1 MAKDL
6 WRWGAVELAGAIRSR
21 AISSREAVESALARI
36 DAVNPRINAIVDLMA
51 HEALAAA
58 DKADAA
64 VKKGGPLGALHGV
77 PVTLKINVD
86 LAGRPTTNGVAA
98 FKDKVPAEESPC
110 VIQWRNAGA
119 IFVGRTNVPAFS
131 TRYFTD
137 NALHGRT
144 LNPWDPT
151 RTPGGSSGGAAAA
164 VATGMGALAHG
175 NDRAGSVRYPSY
187 ACGVYGLRPSLG
199 RIATFEPGVPETL
212 AITTQL
218 ANTQGPLARSVRDLR
233 LGTAA
238 MMGRDARDPWWVPV
252 PLKDEVPPKGR
263 VALCA
268 GIPEANVDPAVADA
282 VKQAGRWLA
291 DAGYGVEEAAP
302 PHLHEA
308 GSLFFTLVVSENA
321 VSKDD
326 RAGTTK
332 AIEALGDEPCK
343 RARRSTVAAIQ
354 ALDYE
359 GYVSALARR
368 AALLRRWMVFFE
380 RYQLVLMPVS
390 WQRPF
395 PVDED
400 QKGDAAVAALLRAQ
414 VPILACST
422 LGLPGLA
429 CPATLAD
436 GVPVGVQL
444 VGPRYG
450 EEMLLAAAEAIEART
465 PVKTPIEPDGKI
477 NSNQGGAR

>member
-1 MAKDL
+1 MAVKDL
-6 WRWGAVELAGAIRSR
+6 WRWGAAELARAIRAR
-21 AISSREAVESALARI
+21 EISSREAVESCLARI
-36 DAVNPRINAIVDLMA
+36 EAVNPRINAIVDLMA
-51 HEALAAA
+51 DEALRAA

-64 VKKGGPLGALHGV
+64 PDKTGVLHGV

-86 LAGRPTTNGVAA
+86 VAGRPTTNGVMA
-98 FKDKVPAEESPC
+98 FKDKIPTEESPC

-144 LNPWDPT
+144 LNPWDPK

-164 VATGMGALAHG
+164 VATGMGAIAHG

-212 AITTQL
+212 AIATQL

-233 LGTAA
+233 LGTQA

-252 PLKDEVPPKGR
+252 PFKIEIPPKGR
-263 VALCA
+263 VAMCA
-268 GIPEANVDPAVADA
+268 GIPEADVDPAVAGA
-282 VKQAGRWLA
+282 VKQAGKWLA
-291 DAGYGVEEAAP
+291 DAGYEVEEVAP

-308 GSLFFTLVVSENA
+308 GSLFFTMVVSENA
-321 VSKDD
+321 VSTDD

-332 AIEALGDEPCK
+332 AIEALGDEACK
-343 RARRSTVAAIQ
+343 RARRSTVASVKP
-354 ALDYE
+354 LDYE
-359 GYVSALARR
+359 GYVAALARR
-368 AALLRRWMVFFE
+368 AAILRRWMVFFE
-380 RYQLVLMPVS
+380 RYQFVLMPVS

-395 PVDED
+395 PADED
-400 QKGDAAVAALLRAQ
+400 QKGDAPVAALLRAQ

-429 CPATLAD
+429 CPATIVD

-450 EEMLLAAAEAIEART
+450 EELLFAAAEAIEART
-465 PVKTPIEPDGKI
+465 PVKTPIEP
-477 NSNQGGAR
+477 RL

>member
-1 MAKDL
+1 MAASEL
-6 WRWGAVELAGAIRSR
+6 WRWGAADLAVAIRNR
-21 AISSREAVESALARI
+21 KVSSREAVQSCLARI
-36 DAVNPRINAIVDLMA
+36 EAVNPRINAIVDPMA
-51 HEALAAA
+51 EEALAAA
-58 DKADAA
+58 DRADAA
-64 VKKGGPLGALHGV
+64 VKKGETLGALHGV

-86 LAGRPTTNGVAA
+86 VAGRPTTNGVVA
-98 FKDKVPAEESPC
+98 FKDKVPTEESPC
-110 VIQWRNAGA
+110 VIQWRKAGA

-144 LNPWDPT
+144 LNPWDPK

-175 NDRAGSVRYPSY
+175 NDRAGSIRYPSY

-218 ANTQGPLARSVRDLR
+218 ANTQGPLARSMQDLR
-233 LGTAA
+233 LGTVT
-238 MMGRDARDPWWVPV
+238 MMGPDARDPWWVPV
-252 PLKDEVPPKGR
+252 PFRDEAPPKGR

-268 GIPEANVDPAVADA
+268 GIPEAKVDPAVAAA
-282 VKQAGRWLA
+282 VKQAGKWLQE
-291 DAGYGVEEAAP
+291 AGYDVEEAAP

-308 GSLFFTLVVSENA
+308 GSLFFTLVASENA
-321 VSKDD
+321 VSTDD

-332 AIEALGDEPCK
+332 AIEALGDEACK
-343 RARRSTVAAIQ
+343 RARRSQLKALPL
-354 ALDYE
+354 LDYE
-359 GYVSALARR
+359 GYVAALARR

-380 RYQLVLMPVS
+380 RYQFALLPVS
-390 WQRPF
+390 WQQPF

-400 QKGDAAVAALLRAQ
+400 QKGDAAMAELIAAQ
-414 VPILACST
+414 VPILAAST

-429 CPATLAD
+429 VPVSLAE

-444 VGPRYG
+444 ISRRYG
-450 EEMLLAAAEAIEART
+450 EEMLFAAGEAIEART
-465 PVKTPIEPDGKI
+465 PVKTPIDP
-477 NSNQGGAR
+477 RL

>member
-1 MAKDL
+1 MAVKDL
-6 WRWGAVELAGAIRSR
+6 WRWGAVELARAIRAR
-21 AISSREAVESALARI
+21 EISSREAVESCLARI
-36 DAVNPRINAIVDLMA
+36 GAVNPRINAIVDLMA
-51 HEALAAA
+51 DEALQAAGRA
-58 DKADAA
+58 DDA
-64 VKKGGPLGALHGV
+64 VKKGGHLGTLHGV

-86 LAGRPTTNGVAA
+86 VAGRPTTNGVAA
-98 FKDKVPAEESPC
+98 FKGKVPMEESPC

-144 LNPWDPT
+144 LNPWHPK

-175 NDRAGSVRYPSY
+175 NDRAGSIRYPSY

-199 RIATFEPGVPETL
+199 RVATFEPGVPETL

-233 LGTAA
+233 LGTVA
-238 MMGRDARDPWWVPV
+238 MMGRDARDPWWVPLPLSDTV
-252 PLKDEVPPKGR
+252 PSRGR
-263 VALCA
+263 VALCS
-268 GIPEANVDPAVADA
+268 GIPEADVDPAVAAA

-291 DAGYGVEEAAP
+291 EAGYEVEEAAP

-308 GSLFFTLVVSENA
+308 GSLFFTMVVSENA

-332 AIEALGDEPCK
+332 AIEALGDEACK
-343 RARRSTVAAIQ
+343 RARRSTVAAVQ

-380 RYQLVLMPVS
+380 RYQLVLMPIS

-444 VGPRYG
+444 VGPRHG
-450 EEMLLAAAEAIEART
+450 EEMLFAAAEAIEART
-465 PVKTPIEPDGKI
+465 QVKTPIEPG
-477 NSNQGGAR
+477 R

>member
-1 MAKDL
+1 MAVKDL
-6 WRWGAVELAGAIRSR
+6 WRWGAVELASAIRAR
-21 AISSREAVESALARI
+21 EVSSREAVESCLARI
-36 DAVNPRINAIVDLMA
+36 EAVNPRINAIVDLMA
-51 HEALAAA
+51 DEALKAA
-58 DKADAA
+58 DRADAA
-64 VKKGGPLGALHGV
+64 KNRGGLLHGV

-86 LAGRPTTNGVAA
+86 VAGRPTTNGVVA
-98 FKDKVPAEESPC
+98 FKDKVPTEESPC

-144 LNPWDPT
+144 LNPWDPK

-164 VATGMGALAHG
+164 VATGMGAIGHG
-175 NDRAGSVRYPSY
+175 NDRAGSIRYPSY

-212 AITTQL
+212 AIATQL
-218 ANTQGPLARSVRDLR
+218 ANTQGPLARSVRDLQ
-233 LGTAA
+233 LGTIA

-252 PLKDEVPPKGR
+252 PWRDETPPKGR

-268 GIPEANVDPAVADA
+268 GIPEAQVDPAVAAA
-282 VKQAGRWLA
+282 VKQAGKWLA
-291 DAGYGVEEAAP
+291 DAGYEVEEVAP
-302 PHLHEA
+302 PHLHET
-308 GSLFFTLVVSENA
+308 GSLFFTMVVSENA
-321 VSKDD
+321 VSTDD

-332 AIEALGDEPCK
+332 AIEALGDEACK
-343 RARRSTVAAIQ
+343 RARRAMVASIKP
-354 ALDYE
+354 LDYE

-368 AALLRRWMVFFE
+368 AALLRRWMVFFD
-380 RYQLVLMPVS
+380 RYQFVVMPVS

-400 QKGDAAVAALLRAQ
+400 QKGDAAMAALLQAQ
-414 VPILACST
+414 VPTLACSA

-429 CPATLAD
+429 CPVALAD

-450 EEMLLAAAEAIEART
+450 EEMLFAAAEAIEART
-465 PVKTPIEPDGKI
+465 PVKTPIEP
-477 NSNQGGAR
+477 RL

>member
-1 MAKDL
+1 MAVKDL
-6 WRWGAVELAGAIRSR
+6 WRWGAVELARAIRAR
-21 AISSREAVESALARI
+21 EISSREAVESCLARI
-36 DAVNPRINAIVDLMA
+36 EAVNPRINAIVDPMA
-51 HEALAAA
+51 DEALEAA

-64 VKKGGPLGALHGV
+64 KNRDGVLHGV

-86 LAGRPTTNGVAA
+86 VAGRPTTNGVAA
-98 FKDKVPAEESPC
+98 FKDKVPSEESPC

-144 LNPWDPT
+144 LNPWDPK

-164 VATGMGALAHG
+164 VATGMGAIAHG
-175 NDRAGSVRYPSY
+175 NDRAGSIRYPSY

-212 AITTQL
+212 AIATQL

-233 LGTAA
+233 LGTQA

-252 PLKDEVPPKGR
+252 PLRNEVPNKGR
-263 VALCA
+263 VAMCA
-268 GIPEANVDPAVADA
+268 GIPEADVDPAVAAA
-282 VKQAGRWLA
+282 VKQAGKWLA
-291 DAGYGVEEAAP
+291 DAGYEVEEVAP

-308 GSLFFTLVVSENA
+308 GSLFFTMVVSENA

-332 AIEALGDEPCK
+332 AIEALGDEACK
-343 RARRSTVAAIQ
+343 RARRSTVAAVTP
-354 ALDYE
+354 LDYE
-359 GYVSALARR
+359 GYVAALALR
-368 AALLRRWMVFFE
+368 AAILRRWMVFFE

-400 QKGDAAVAALLRAQ
+400 QKGDAPVAAMLRSQ

-450 EEMLLAAAEAIEART
+450 EEMLFAAAEAIEART
-465 PVKTPIEPDGKI
+465 PVKTPIEP
-477 NSNQGGAR
+477 RL

>member
-1 MAKDL
+1 MAVKDL
-6 WRWGAVELAGAIRSR
+6 WRWGAVELARAIRAR
-21 AISSREAVESALARI
+21 EISSREAVESCLARI
-36 DAVNPRINAIVDLMA
+36 EAVNPRINAIVDLMA
-51 HEALAAA
+51 DEALKAA
-58 DKADAA
+58 DKADAS
-64 VKKGGPLGALHGV
+64 KTRDGLLHGV

-86 LAGRPTTNGVAA
+86 VAGRPTTNGVMA
-98 FKDKVPAEESPC
+98 FKDKIPTEESPC

-144 LNPWDPT
+144 LNPWDAK

-164 VATGMGALAHG
+164 VATGMGAIAHG

-212 AITTQL
+212 AIATQL

-233 LGTAA
+233 LGTVA

-252 PLKDEVPPKGR
+252 PLKNETPPKGR
-263 VALCA
+263 VALCT
-268 GIPEANVDPAVADA
+268 GIPEADVDPAVAAA
-282 VKQAGRWLA
+282 VKQAGKWLA
-291 DAGYGVEEAAP
+291 DAGYEVEEVAP
-302 PHLHEA
+302 PHLDEA
-308 GSLFFTLVVSENA
+308 GSLFFTMVVSENA
-321 VSKDD
+321 VSTDD

-332 AIEALGDEPCK
+332 AIEALGDEACK
-343 RARRSTVAAIQ
+343 RARRSTVASVKP
-354 ALDYE
+354 LDYE
-359 GYVSALARR
+359 GYVAALARR
-368 AALLRRWMVFFE
+368 AAILRRWMVFFE

-400 QKGDAAVAALLRAQ
+400 QKGDAPVAALLRSQ

-450 EEMLLAAAEAIEART
+450 EEMLFAAAEAIEART
-465 PVKTPIEPDGKI
+465 PVKTPIEP
-477 NSNQGGAR
+477 RL

>member
-1 MAKDL
+1 VKDL
-6 WRWGAVELAGAIRSR
+6 WRWGAADLARAIRAR
-21 AISSREAVESALARI
+21 EVSSREAVESCLARI
-36 DAVNPRINAIVDLMA
+36 AAVNPRVNAIVDLMA
-51 HEALAAA
+51 NEALAAA

-64 VKKGGPLGALHGV
+64 VKTGADLGALHGV

-86 LAGRPTTNGVAA
+86 MAGRPTTNGVVA
-98 FKDKVPAEESPC
+98 FKNKIPEAESPP
-110 VIQWRNAGA
+110 VILWRKAGA
-119 IFVGRTNVPAFS
+119 IFIGRTNVPAFS

-137 NALHGRT
+137 CELHGRT
-144 LNPWDPT
+144 LNPWDPR

-175 NDRAGSVRYPSY
+175 NDRAGSIRYPSY

-199 RIATFEPGVPETL
+199 RVPTFEPGVPETL
-212 AITTQL
+212 AVATQL

-233 LGTAA
+233 LGTLA

-252 PLKDEVPPKGR
+252 PLRDEAPAKGR

-268 GIPEANVDPAVADA
+268 GIPEAEVDPAVAAA
-282 VKQAGRWLA
+282 VRQAGKWLA
-291 DAGYGVEEAAP
+291 EAGYAVEEAPP

-332 AIEALGDEPCK
+332 AIEALGDEACK
-343 RARRSTVAAIQ
+343 RARRSMVAAIQ
-354 ALDYE
+354 PLDYE

-380 RYQLVLMPVS
+380 RYQFAVLPVS

-395 PVDED
+395 AVDED
-400 QKGDAAVAALLRAQ
+400 QKGDAAMAALLRAQ
-414 VPILACST
+414 VPTLACST

-450 EEMLLAAAEAIEART
+450 EELLFAGAQPIEART
-465 PVKTPIEPDGKI
+465 AVKTPIDPRD
-477 NSNQGGAR
+477 

>member
-1 MAKDL
+1 MAVKDL
-6 WRWGAVELAGAIRSR
+6 WRWGAVELASAIRAR
-21 AISSREAVESALARI
+21 EISSREAVESCLARI
-36 DAVNPRINAIVDLMA
+36 EAVNPRINAIVDLMA
-51 HEALAAA
+51 DEALKAA

-64 VKKGGPLGALHGV
+64 KNKGGLLHGV

-86 LAGRPTTNGVAA
+86 VAGRPTTYGVVA
-98 FKDKVPAEESPC
+98 FKDKVPTEESPC

-144 LNPWDPT
+144 LNPWDPK

-212 AITTQL
+212 AIATQL

-252 PLKDEVPPKGR
+252 PLKNETPPKGR
-263 VALCA
+263 VAMCA
-268 GIPEANVDPAVADA
+268 GIPEADVDPAVAAA
-282 VKQAGRWLA
+282 VKQAGKWLA
-291 DAGYGVEEAAP
+291 DAGYEVEEVAP

-321 VSKDD
+321 VSTDD

-332 AIEALGDEPCK
+332 AIEALGDEACK
-343 RARRSTVAAIQ
+343 RARRSTVAAVTP
-354 ALDYE
+354 LDYE

-368 AALLRRWMVFFE
+368 AAILRRWMVFFE
-380 RYQLVLMPVS
+380 KYQLVLMPIS

-400 QKGDAAVAALLRAQ
+400 QKGDAPVAALLRAQ

-450 EEMLLAAAEAIEART
+450 EELLFAAAEAIEART
-465 PVKTPIEPDGKI
+465 SVKTPIEP
-477 NSNQGGAR
+477 RL

>member
-1 MAKDL
+1 MTAVKDL
-6 WRWGAVELAGAIRSR
+6 WRWGAVELARAIRAR
-21 AISSREAVESALARI
+21 EISSREAVESCLARI
-36 DAVNPRINAIVDLMA
+36 AAVNPRINAIVDLMA
-51 HEALAAA
+51 DEALEAA
-58 DKADAA
+58 DRADAA
-64 VKKGGPLGALHGV
+64 VKQGQELGALHGV

-86 LAGRPTTNGVAA
+86 VAGRATTNGVVA
-98 FKDKVPAEESPC
+98 FKDKVPSDESPC

-144 LNPWDPT
+144 LNPWDAK

-175 NDRAGSVRYPSY
+175 NDRAGSIRYPSY
-187 ACGVYGLRPSLG
+187 ACGVYGLRPTLG

-233 LGTAA
+233 LGMAT

-252 PLKDEVPPKGR
+252 PLRDAPRPGR
-263 VALCA
+263 VAMCA
-268 GIPEANVDPAVADA
+268 GIPEAKVDPAVAAA
-282 VKQAGRWLA
+282 VRQAGQWLQE
-291 DAGYGVEEAAP
+291 AGYEVEEAAP

-332 AIEALGDEPCK
+332 AIEALGDEACK
-343 RARRSTVAAIQ
+343 RARRSTVASIR

-359 GYVSALARR
+359 GYVAALAQRT
-368 AALLRRWMVFFE
+368 ALLRRWMVFFE
-380 RYQLVLMPVS
+380 RYQFVVLPVS

-400 QKGDAAVAALLRAQ
+400 QKGDAAMAALLQAQ
-414 VPILACST
+414 VPILAAST

-429 CPATLAD
+429 APATLVD
-436 GVPVGVQL
+436 GLPVGVQL
-444 VGPRYG
+444 IGGRYG
-450 EEMLLAAAEAIEART
+450 EEILFAAAEAIEARSA
-465 PVKTPIEPDGKI
+465 VKTPID
-477 NSNQGGAR
+477 ARE

>member
-1 MAKDL
+1 MAVIEL
-6 WRWGAVELAGAIRSR
+6 WRWGAVELAGAIRAREVS
-21 AISSREAVESALARI
+21 AREAVESCLARI
-36 DAVNPRINAIVDLMA
+36 EAVNPRVNAIVELMA
-51 HEALAAA
+51 DEALRAADRADEAVRKAAA
-58 DKADAA
+58 L
-64 VKKGGPLGALHGV
+64 GPLHGV

-86 LAGRPTTNGVAA
+86 VAGRATTNGVVA
-98 FKDKVPAEESPC
+98 FKDRIASAESPP
-110 VIQWRNAGA
+110 VIQWRDAGA
-119 IFVGRTNVPAFS
+119 IFVGRSNVPAFS

-144 LNPWDPT
+144 LNPWDAR

-175 NDRAGSVRYPSY
+175 NDRAGSIRYPSY
-187 ACGVYGLRPSLG
+187 ACGVYGLRPTLG

-212 AITTQL
+212 AIATQL
-218 ANTQGPLARSVRDLR
+218 ANTQGALARSIRDLR

-238 MMGRDARDPWWVPV
+238 MMQRDPRDPWWVPV
-252 PLKDEVPPKGR
+252 PLRDQAPRPGR
-263 VALCA
+263 AALCA
-268 GIPEANVDPAVADA
+268 GVPGAEVDSAVVAA
-282 VKQAGRWLA
+282 VRQAGRWLE
-291 DAGYGVEEAAP
+291 DAGYEVEEAAP
-302 PHLHEA
+302 PHLLEA

-332 AIEALGDEPCK
+332 AIEALGDEPAR
-343 RARRSTVAAIQ
+343 RARRSTVASIR

-359 GYVSALARR
+359 GYVAALARR
-368 AALLRRWMVFFE
+368 TALLRQWLLFFE
-380 RYQLVLMPVS
+380 RYQFVLLPVS

-400 QKGDAAVAALLRAQ
+400 QKGDAAMAALLKAQ
-414 VPILACST
+414 VPLLAASA

-429 CPATLAD
+429 LPATLAD

-444 VGPRYG
+444 IAGRFG
-450 EEMLLAAAEAIEART
+450 EELLFAAGEAIEARSALN
-465 PVKTPIEPDGKI
+465 TPIDP
-477 NSNQGGAR
+477 RV

>member
-1 MAKDL
+1 MVYITMEL
-6 WRWGAVELAGAIRSR
+6 WKWGAVDLAAAIRARDVS
-21 AISSREAVESALARI
+21 AREAVESCLARI
-36 DAVNPRINAIVDLMA
+36 AAVNPRINAIVDLMA
-51 HEALAAA
+51 DEALDAA
-58 DKADAA
+58 DRADQA
-64 VKKGGPLGALHGV
+64 VKKGAVLGPLHGV

-98 FKDKVPAEESPC
+98 FKERLASEESPP

-144 LNPWDPT
+144 LNPWDAG

-175 NDRAGSVRYPSY
+175 NDRAGSIRYPAY
-187 ACGVYGLRPSLG
+187 ACGVYGLRPTLG

-218 ANTQGPLARSVRDLR
+218 ANTQGPLARSMRDLR

-238 MMGRDARDPWWVPV
+238 MMQRDPRDPWWVPV
-252 PLKDEVPPKGR
+252 PLRDEAPRPGR

-268 GIPEANVDPAVADA
+268 GVPGAEVDPGVVAAVR
-282 VKQAGRWLA
+282 QAGLWLQ
-291 DAGYGVEEAAP
+291 DAGYEVEEAAP
-302 PHLHEA
+302 PNLLEA
-308 GSLFFTLVVSENA
+308 GSLFFILVVSENA
-321 VSKDD
+321 VSSDD

-332 AIEALGDEPCK
+332 AIEALGDEPAK
-343 RARRSTVAAIQ
+343 RARRSTVASIR
-354 ALDYE
+354 ALDY
-359 GYVSALARR
+359 GGFVMALARR
-368 AALLRRWMVFFE
+368 AALLRRWMLFFE
-380 RYQLVLMPVS
+380 RYQFAVLPVS

-400 QKGDAAVAALLRAQ
+400 QRGDAAMAALLEAQ
-414 VPILACST
+414 VPILAASA

-429 CPATLAD
+429 VPATLAD

-444 VGPRYG
+444 VSGRFR
-450 EEMLLAAAEAIEART
+450 EETLFAAAEAIDPRW
-465 PVKTPIEPDGKI
+465 
-477 NSNQGGAR
+477 

>member
-1 MAKDL
+1 MANDL
-6 WRWGAVELAGAIRSR
+6 WRWDAADLARAIRAR
-21 AISSREAVESALARI
+21 EISSREAVEGCLARI
-36 DAVNPRINAIVDLMA
+36 EAVNPRINAIVDLMA
-51 HEALAAA
+51 DEALTAA
-58 DKADAA
+58 DRADAA
-64 VKKGGPLGALHGV
+64 VKQGDELGALHGV

-86 LAGRPTTNGVAA
+86 VAGRPTTNGVAA
-98 FKDKVPAEESPC
+98 FKDKIPVEESPP
-110 VIQWRNAGA
+110 VIQWRKAGA
-119 IFVGRTNVPAFS
+119 VFVGRTNVPAFS

-137 NALHGRT
+137 CALHGRT
-144 LNPWDPT
+144 LNPWDPK

-164 VATGMGALAHG
+164 VASGMGALAHG
-175 NDRAGSVRYPSY
+175 NDRAGSIRYPSY
-187 ACGVYGLRPSLG
+187 ACGVYGLRPTLG

-218 ANTQGPLARSVRDLR
+218 ANTQGPLARSVQDLR
-233 LGTAA
+233 LGMVA
-238 MMGRDARDPWWVPV
+238 MMGRDARDPWWVPL
-252 PLKDEVPPKGR
+252 PLADTAPRAGR
-263 VALCA
+263 VAICT
-268 GIPEANVDPAVADA
+268 GTPEADVDPAVAAA
-282 VKQAGRWLA
+282 VKQAGVWLA
-291 DAGYGVEEAAP
+291 DAGYEVEEAPP

-308 GSLFFTLVVSENA
+308 GSLFFMLVVSENA
-321 VSKDD
+321 VSSDD

-343 RARRSTVAAIQ
+343 RARRSTVAAIR

-400 QKGDAAVAALLRAQ
+400 QKGDAAMAALLRAQ

-429 CPATLAD
+429 LPATLAD

-450 EEMLLAAAEAIEART
+450 EEMLFAAAGEIERRT
-465 PVKTPIEPDGKI
+465 AVKTPIDP
-477 NSNQGGAR
+477 RL

>member
-1 MAKDL
+1 MKDL
-6 WRWGAVELAGAIRSR
+6 WRWGAADLARAIRAR
-21 AISSREAVESALARI
+21 EVSSREAVESCLARI
-36 DAVNPRINAIVDLMA
+36 AAVNPRVNAIVDLMVD
-51 HEALAAA
+51 EALAAA

-64 VKKGGPLGALHGV
+64 VKTGADLGALHGV

-86 LAGRPTTNGVAA
+86 MAGRPTTNGVVA
-98 FKDKVPAEESPC
+98 FKNKIPEAESPP
-110 VIQWRNAGA
+110 VILWRKAGA
-119 IFVGRTNVPAFS
+119 IFIGRTNVPAFS

-137 NALHGRT
+137 CELHGRT
-144 LNPWDPT
+144 LNPWDPR

-175 NDRAGSVRYPSY
+175 NDRAGSIRYPSY

-199 RIATFEPGVPETL
+199 RVPTFEPGVPETL
-212 AITTQL
+212 AVATQL

-233 LGTAA
+233 LGTLA

-252 PLKDEVPPKGR
+252 PLRDEAPAKGW

-268 GIPEANVDPAVADA
+268 GIPEAEVDPAVAAA
-282 VKQAGRWLA
+282 VRQAGKWLA
-291 DAGYGVEEAAP
+291 EAGYAVEEAPP

-332 AIEALGDEPCK
+332 AIEALGDEACK
-343 RARRSTVAAIQ
+343 RARRSMVAAIQ
-354 ALDYE
+354 PLDYE

-380 RYQLVLMPVS
+380 RYQFAVLPVS

-395 PVDED
+395 AVDED
-400 QKGDAAVAALLRAQ
+400 QKGDAAMAALLRAQ
-414 VPILACST
+414 VPTLACST

-450 EEMLLAAAEAIEART
+450 EELLFAGAQPIEART
-465 PVKTPIEPDGKI
+465 AVKTPIDPRD
-477 NSNQGGAR
+477 

>member
-1 MAKDL
+1 MAMSEL
-6 WRWGAVELAGAIRSR
+6 WRWGAVELAGAIRTRQVS
-21 AISSREAVESALARI
+21 AREAVQSCLARI
-36 DAVNPRINAIVDLMA
+36 DAINPRINAIVDLMA
-51 HEALAAA
+51 DEALQAA
-58 DKADAA
+58 DRADEA
-64 VKKGGPLGALHGV
+64 VSRGASLGALHGV

-98 FKDKVPAEESPC
+98 FKDKVAREESPP

-144 LNPWDPT
+144 LNPWDPK

-175 NDRAGSVRYPSY
+175 NDRAGSIRYPSY
-187 ACGVYGLRPSLG
+187 ACGVFGLRPTLG

-212 AITTQL
+212 AIATQL
-218 ANTQGPLARSVRDLR
+218 ANTQGPLARSIRDLR

-238 MMGRDARDPWWVPV
+238 MMARDPRDPWWVPV
-252 PLKDEVPPKGR
+252 PLQDEAPPPGR

-268 GIPEANVDPAVADA
+268 GVPGAEVDPAVASA
-282 VKQAGRWLA
+282 IRQAGRWLQ
-291 DAGYGVEEAAP
+291 DAGYEVEEAAP
-302 PHLHEA
+302 PDLIEA

-321 VSKDD
+321 VSTDE

-332 AIEALGDEPCK
+332 AIEALGDEPAR
-343 RARRSTVAAIQ
+343 RARRSTVAAIP

-359 GYVSALARR
+359 GYVAALARR
-368 AALLRRWMVFFE
+368 AALLRQWMRFFE
-380 RYQLVLMPVS
+380 RYQLVVLPVS

-400 QKGDAAVAALLRAQ
+400 QKGDAVMAALLKAQ
-414 VPILACST
+414 VPILAASA

-429 CPATLAD
+429 APATLVE

-444 VGPRYG
+444 VSGRFG
-450 EEMLLAAAEAIEART
+450 EEALFAAGQAIEARST
-465 PVKTPIEPDGKI
+465 VKTPIDP
-477 NSNQGGAR
+477 RV

>member
-1 MAKDL
+1 MEL
-6 WRWGAVELAGAIRSR
+6 WKLGAVDLAAAIRARDVS
-21 AISSREAVESALARI
+21 AREAVESCLARI
-36 DAVNPRINAIVDLMA
+36 AAVNPRINAIVDLMA
-51 HEALAAA
+51 DEALDAA
-58 DKADAA
+58 DRADQA
-64 VKKGGPLGALHGV
+64 VKKDAVLGPLHGV

-98 FKDKVPAEESPC
+98 FKERLASEESPP

-144 LNPWDPT
+144 LNPWDAG

-175 NDRAGSVRYPSY
+175 NDRAGSIRYPAY
-187 ACGVYGLRPSLG
+187 ACGVYGLRPTLG

-218 ANTQGPLARSVRDLR
+218 ANTQGPLARSMRDLR

-238 MMGRDARDPWWVPV
+238 MMQRDPRDPWWVPV
-252 PLKDEVPPKGR
+252 PLRDETPRPGR

-268 GIPEANVDPAVADA
+268 GVPGAEVDPGVVAAVR
-282 VKQAGRWLA
+282 QAGLWLQ
-291 DAGYGVEEAAP
+291 DAGYEVEEAAP
-302 PHLHEA
+302 PNLLEA

-321 VSKDD
+321 VSSDD

-332 AIEALGDEPCK
+332 AIEALADEPAK
-343 RARRSTVAAIQ
+343 RARRSTVASVQ
-354 ALDYE
+354 ALDYA
-359 GYVSALARR
+359 GYVMALARR
-368 AALLRRWMVFFE
+368 AALLRQWMRFFE
-380 RYQLVLMPVS
+380 RYQLVVLPVS

-395 PVDED
+395 AVDED
-400 QKGDAAVAALLRAQ
+400 QKGDAAMARLLEAQ
-414 VPILACST
+414 APILAASA

-429 CPATLAD
+429 VPATLAD

-444 VGPRYG
+444 VSARFG
-450 EEMLLAAAEAIEART
+450 EEALFAAGEAIEARSA
-465 PVKTPIEPDGKI
+465 VKTPIDP
-477 NSNQGGAR
+477 RV

>member
-1 MAKDL
+1 MAVKDL
-6 WRWGAVELAGAIRSR
+6 WRWGAVELASAIRAR
-21 AISSREAVESALARI
+21 EISSREAVESCLARI
-36 DAVNPRINAIVDLMA
+36 EAVNPRINAIVDLMA
-51 HEALAAA
+51 DEALKAA

-64 VKKGGPLGALHGV
+64 KNKGGLLHGV

-86 LAGRPTTNGVAA
+86 VAGRPTTNGVVA
-98 FKDKVPAEESPC
+98 FKDKVPTEESPC

-144 LNPWDPT
+144 LNPWDPK

-212 AITTQL
+212 AIATQL

-252 PLKDEVPPKGR
+252 PWRDETPPKGR

-268 GIPEANVDPAVADA
+268 GIPEAQVDPAVAAA
-282 VKQAGRWLA
+282 VKQAGKWLA
-291 DAGYGVEEAAP
+291 DAGYDVEEVAP

-321 VSKDD
+321 VSTDD

-332 AIEALGDEPCK
+332 AIEALGDEACK
-343 RARRSTVAAIQ
+343 RARRSTVAAVTP
-354 ALDYE
+354 LDYE

-368 AALLRRWMVFFE
+368 AAILRRWMVFFE
-380 RYQLVLMPVS
+380 KYQLVLMPIS

-400 QKGDAAVAALLRAQ
+400 QKGDAPVAALLRAQ

-450 EEMLLAAAEAIEART
+450 EELLFAAAEAIEART
-465 PVKTPIEPDGKI
+465 SVKTPIEP
-477 NSNQGGAR
+477 RL

>member
-1 MAKDL
+1 VKDL
-6 WRWGAVELAGAIRSR
+6 WRWGAADLARAIRAR
-21 AISSREAVESALARI
+21 EVSSREAVESCLARI
-36 DAVNPRINAIVDLMA
+36 AAVNPRVNAIVDLMA
-51 HEALAAA
+51 DEALAAA

-64 VKKGGPLGALHGV
+64 VKTGADLGALHGV

-86 LAGRPTTNGVAA
+86 MAGRPTTNGVVA
-98 FKDKVPAEESPC
+98 FKNKIPEAESPP
-110 VIQWRNAGA
+110 VILWRKAGA
-119 IFVGRTNVPAFS
+119 IFIGRTNVPAFS

-137 NALHGRT
+137 CELHGRT
-144 LNPWDPT
+144 LNPWDPR

-175 NDRAGSVRYPSY
+175 NDRAGSIRYPSY

-199 RIATFEPGVPETL
+199 RVPTFEPGVPETL
-212 AITTQL
+212 AVATQL

-233 LGTAA
+233 LGTLA

-252 PLKDEVPPKGR
+252 PLRDEAPAKGR

-268 GIPEANVDPAVADA
+268 GIPEAEVDPAVAAA
-282 VKQAGRWLA
+282 VRQAGKWLA
-291 DAGYGVEEAAP
+291 EAGYAVEEAPP

-332 AIEALGDEPCK
+332 AIEALGDEACK
-343 RARRSTVAAIQ
+343 RARRSMVAAIQ
-354 ALDYE
+354 PLDYE

-380 RYQLVLMPVS
+380 RYQFAVLPVS

-400 QKGDAAVAALLRAQ
+400 QKGDAAMAALLRAQ
-414 VPILACST
+414 VPTLACST

-450 EEMLLAAAEAIEART
+450 EELLFAGAQAIEART
-465 PVKTPIEPDGKI
+465 AVKTPIDPRD
-477 NSNQGGAR
+477 

>member
-1 MAKDL
+1 MAVSEL
-6 WRWGAVELAGAIRSR
+6 WRWGAVELADAIRTRQVS
-21 AISSREAVESALARI
+21 AREALESCLARI
-36 DAVNPRINAIVDLMA
+36 DEVNPRINAIVDHMA
-51 HEALAAA
+51 DEALQAA
-58 DKADAA
+58 DRADEA
-64 VKKGGPLGALHGV
+64 VGKRAPLGLLHGV

-86 LAGRPTTNGVAA
+86 VAGRPTTNGVAA
-98 FKDKVPAEESPC
+98 FKDKVAREESPP

-144 LNPWDPT
+144 LNPWDPA

-175 NDRAGSVRYPSY
+175 NDRAGSIRYPSY
-187 ACGVYGLRPSLG
+187 ACGVYGLRPTLG

-212 AITTQL
+212 AMTTQL
-218 ANTQGPLARSVRDLR
+218 ANTQGALARSIRDLR
-233 LGTAA
+233 LGTVA
-238 MMGRDARDPWWVPV
+238 MMGRDARDPWWAPV
-252 PLKDEVPPKGR
+252 PLRDQAAPPGR

-268 GIPEANVDPAVADA
+268 GVAGAEVDPAVASA
-282 VKQAGRWLA
+282 VKQAGLWLQ
-291 DAGYGVEEAAP
+291 DAGYEVEEAAP
-302 PHLHEA
+302 PDLVEA
-308 GSLFFTLVVSENA
+308 GSLFFALVVSENA

-332 AIEALGDEPCK
+332 AIEALGDEAAR
-343 RARRSTVAAIQ
+343 RARRSTLACVQ

-359 GYVSALARR
+359 GYVMALARR
-368 AALLRRWMVFFE
+368 ATLLRQWMLFFE
-380 RYQLVLMPVS
+380 RYQLVLLPVS

-395 PVDED
+395 PVDQD
-400 QKGDAAVAALLRAQ
+400 QNGDAAMAALLKAQ
-414 VPILACST
+414 VPLLAASA

-429 CPATLAD
+429 VPATLVE

-444 VGPRYG
+444 ISGRFA
-450 EEMLLAAAEAIEART
+450 EEVLFAAGEAIEARST
-465 PVKTPIEPDGKI
+465 VKTPIDPRG
-477 NSNQGGAR
+477 

>member
-1 MAKDL
+1 MAVKDL
-6 WRWGAVELAGAIRSR
+6 WRWGAVELARAIRAR
-21 AISSREAVESALARI
+21 EISSREAVESCLARI
-36 DAVNPRINAIVDLMA
+36 QSVNPRINAIVDLMA
-51 HEALAAA
+51 DEALKAA

-64 VKKGGPLGALHGV
+64 ADRSGLLHGV

-86 LAGRPTTNGVAA
+86 VAGRPTTNGVMA
-98 FKDKVPAEESPC
+98 FKDKIPTEESPC

-144 LNPWDPT
+144 LNPWDPK

-164 VATGMGALAHG
+164 VATGMGAIAHG
-175 NDRAGSVRYPSY
+175 NDRAGSIRYPSY

-212 AITTQL
+212 AIATQL

-233 LGTAA
+233 LGTVA

-252 PLKDEVPPKGR
+252 PLRDETPPKGR
-263 VALCA
+263 VAMCA
-268 GIPEANVDPAVADA
+268 GIPQADVDPAVAAA
-282 VKQAGRWLA
+282 VKQAGKWLA
-291 DAGYGVEEAAP
+291 DAGYEVEEVAP

-332 AIEALGDEPCK
+332 AIEALGDEACK
-343 RARRSTVAAIQ
+343 RARRSTVAAITP
-354 ALDYE
+354 LDYE

-368 AALLRRWMVFFE
+368 AAILRRWMVFFE

-395 PVDED
+395 PADED
-400 QKGDAAVAALLRAQ
+400 QKGDAPVAALLRAQ
-414 VPILACST
+414 VPTLACST

-429 CPATLAD
+429 CPATLVD

-450 EEMLLAAAEAIEART
+450 EELLFAAAEAIEART
-465 PVKTPIEPDGKI
+465 PVKTPIEP
-477 NSNQGGAR
+477 RL

>member
-1 MAKDL
+1 MAAKDL
-6 WRWGAVELAGAIRSR
+6 WRWGAAELALAIRAR
-21 AISSREAVESALARI
+21 EISSREAVESCLARI
-36 DAVNPRINAIVDLMA
+36 AAVNPHVNAIVDLMA
-51 HEALAAA
+51 DEALRAA
-58 DKADAA
+58 DRADAA
-64 VKKGGPLGALHGV
+64 VDKTGLLHGV

-86 LAGRPTTNGVAA
+86 VAGRPTTNGVVA
-98 FKDKVPAEESPC
+98 FKDKIPDAESPP
-110 VIQWRNAGA
+110 VIHWRKAGA

-137 NALHGRT
+137 CALHGRT
-144 LNPWDPT
+144 LNPWDPK

-175 NDRAGSVRYPSY
+175 NDRAGSIRYPSY
-187 ACGVYGLRPSLG
+187 ACGVYGLRPSRG

-212 AITTQL
+212 AIATQL
-218 ANTQGPLARSVRDLR
+218 ANTQGPLARSVRDLK
-233 LGTAA
+233 LGTVA

-252 PLKDEVPPKGR
+252 PLRDDVPRKGR

-268 GIPEANVDPAVADA
+268 GVPEAEVDPAVAAA
-282 VKQAGRWLA
+282 VKQAGKWLA
-291 DAGYGVEEAAP
+291 EAGYEVEEAAP

-321 VSKDD
+321 VSTDD

-332 AIEALGDEPCK
+332 AIEALGDEACK
-343 RARRSTVAAIQ
+343 RARRSTVASIKP
-354 ALDYE
+354 LDYE
-359 GYVSALARR
+359 GYVAALARR

-380 RYQLVLMPVS
+380 RYQLVVMPVS

-400 QKGDAAVAALLRAQ
+400 QKGDAAMAALLRAQ
-414 VPILACST
+414 VPILACSA
-422 LGLPGLA
+422 LGLPGIA
-429 CPATLAD
+429 CPATLVD

-450 EEMLLAAAEAIEART
+450 EELLFAAAEAIEART
-465 PVKTPIEPDGKI
+465 TVKTPIEP
-477 NSNQGGAR
+477 RR